1 MRRYYL
7 LLFLIFGTLDA
18 KPLPEWRGFCR
29 LLDGELY
36 SLTDTAA
43 NTARWARIGEK
54 HFGFTLLSG
63 TATVLVLLDEE
74 TGKQHE
80 LALAETR
87 GVHAS
92 SLPALSK
99 EEALSLLRA
108 QLQAFDPA
116 GLRQL
121 SPADL
126 TEDERKELAGIAREA
141 QADGA
146 ETAAVLNLNARAA
159 TPEPPQEIIE
169 LLNEQRGFIPLSKV
183 LKDGVPHTLAF
194 QKLTLESLPP
204 HVRAH
209 LRQEDLDSLLD
220 EQTAMMKKLLEALHK
235 KPATNGRP

>member
-1 MRRYYL
+1 MRHYCFL
-7 LLFLIFGTLDA
+7 LLLAFCTLDA

-36 SLTDTAA
+36 SLTDTTADA
-43 NTARWARIGEK
+43 ARWARIGEK

-80 LALAETR
+80 LARAETR
-87 GVHAS
+87 GARAPF
-92 SLPALSK
+92 LPALSK

-108 QLQAFDPA
+108 QFRAFDPT

-121 SPADL
+121 SPTDL
-126 TEDERKELAGIAREA
+126 TEDDRKKLARIARET

-146 ETAAVLNLNARAA
+146 ETAAILNLNARAA
-159 TPEPPQEIIE
+159 TPEPPQEIVDF
-169 LLNEQRGFIPLSKV
+169 LNEQRGFITLSKEA
-183 LKDGVPHTLAF
+183 KDGVPHTF
-194 QKLTLESLPP
+194 GFKKLTLESLPP

-209 LRQEDLDSLLD
+209 LVQEDLDSLLD
-220 EQTAMMKKLLEALHK
+220 EQVAMMKKLIAALK
-235 KPATNGRP
+235 KQPAPRN